1 MIKEFLKSTTAI
13 EHIANYKHQN
23 TRDRIVCKDGF
34 SMSVQAGSGLYCSP
48 RECLEDGEYESV
60 EIGFPS
66 CEESLINTYAEN
78 PSDYTDTVYGYVPVE
93 IVDEVIIKHGGLLN
107 PVVKI

>member
-1 MIKEFLKSTTAI
+1 MIKEFLKCTTAI
-13 EHIANYKHQN
+13 EHVANYKYQN

-34 SMSVQAGSGLYCSP
+34 SMSVQAGSSLYCSP

-66 CEESLINTYAEN
+66 FEELLINKFAED
-78 PSDYTDTVYGYVPVE
+78 PSDYTNTVYGYVPVE
-93 IVDEVIIKHGGLLN
+93 IVDEVIIKHGGIIN
-107 PVVKI
+107 EMGYK